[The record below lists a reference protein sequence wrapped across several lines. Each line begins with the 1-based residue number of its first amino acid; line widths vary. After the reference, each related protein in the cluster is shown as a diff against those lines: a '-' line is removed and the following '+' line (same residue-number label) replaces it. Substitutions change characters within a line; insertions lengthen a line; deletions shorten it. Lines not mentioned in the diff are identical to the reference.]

1 MQGHKDRAAL
11 DPRCEESKMKQTIII
26 VAIIMLFLGC
36 AHSPNTIQIKEKVN
50 EYDDV
55 DAFVTWLEGLPN
67 VRDVN
72 VNKKLFLTSYPPKVI
87 VTFFQNRIRHK
98 LLLAVEVARKLRLV
112 KPKYE

>member
-1 MQGHKDRAAL
+1 
-11 DPRCEESKMKQTIII
+11 MKQITII
-26 VAIIMLFLGC
+26 VAIIILFLGC
-36 AHSPNTIQIKEKVN
+36 AHSPNTMQIKEKVN

-55 DAFVTWLEGLPN
+55 DAFVTWLEELPY

-87 VTFFQNRIRHK
+87 VTFFQNGIRHK
-98 LLLAVEVARKLRLV
+98 LLLAVEPDHKLRLV